1 MIVTDIEV
9 SGLNIET
16 SEAIISA
23 LFSNNEN
30 KSTIKLY
37 IDEKI
42 KKQKVTMPF
51 VDEYEIKFKSYNSI
65 KITVYEKSVMAY
77 LKCMGKNWFF
87 DKDGIVIENYG
98 GNDTDVNNI
107 PEVTGLRF
115 EYIVTGEKI
124 PLENKKIFDILLE
137 LTQLIIK
144 YELNISRINID
155 SDNQFIIYM
164 GKVRIELGTGDMLN
178 EKILDLHDMK
188 DEIEDVDG
196 VLNMREYDKNRKGY
210 TFKKDA
216 S

>member
-1 MIVTDIEV
+1 
-9 SGLNIET
+9 
-16 SEAIISA
+16 
-23 LFSNNEN
+23 
-30 KSTIKLY
+30 
-37 IDEKI
+37 
-42 KKQKVTMPF
+42 MPF
-51 VDEYEIKFKSYNSI
+51 VDEYEIQFKSYNSI

-77 LKCMGKNWFF
+77 LQCMGKKWFF

-98 GNDTDVNNI
+98 VNDTDINNI
-107 PEVTGLRF
+107 PEVTGLQF
-115 EYIVTGEKI
+115 EYIVIGEKI

-188 DEIEDVDG
+188 NEIQDVDG

>member
-1 MIVTDIEV
+1 
-9 SGLNIET
+9 
-16 SEAIISA
+16 
-23 LFSNNEN
+23 
-30 KSTIKLY
+30 
-37 IDEKI
+37 
-42 KKQKVTMPF
+42 
-51 VDEYEIKFKSYNSI
+51 
-65 KITVYEKSVMAY
+65 
-77 LKCMGKNWFF
+77 MGKKWFF

-98 GNDTDVNNI
+98 VNDTDINNI
-107 PEVTGLRF
+107 PEVTGLQF
-115 EYIVTGEKI
+115 EYIVIGEKI

-188 DEIEDVDG
+188 NEIQDVDG

>member
-1 MIVTDIEV
+1 
-9 SGLNIET
+9 
-16 SEAIISA
+16 
-23 LFSNNEN
+23 
-30 KSTIKLY
+30 
-37 IDEKI
+37 
-42 KKQKVTMPF
+42 MPF
-51 VDEYEIKFKSYNSI
+51 VDEYEIQFKSYNSI

-77 LKCMGKNWFF
+77 LRCMGKKWFF

-98 GNDTDVNNI
+98 VNDTDINNI
-107 PEVTGLRF
+107 PEVTGLQF
-115 EYIVTGEKI
+115 EYIVIGEKI

-188 DEIEDVDG
+188 NEIQDVDG